1 MKIIYVHHGN
11 RKKGNPSTQDD
22 DLTEI
27 GYKDCEVVAEI
38 LNDDKLKPRVK
49 AIYTSPYF
57 RCRKTAEIINKY
69 LNVDIINDD
78 RLNEYVGSSGER
90 WTDVQCRIIDI
101 IDEIV
106 EKYDDDDVVICVTS
120 GVNVAGFII
129 KSFGLEASQETPFLW
144 IPSCSPI
151 IFDFKKG
158 NGND

>member
-78 RLNEYVGSSGER
+78 RLNEYVGSSGET

-106 EKYDDDDVVICVTS
+106 EKYGDDDVVICVTS

-129 KSFGLEASQETPFLW
+129 KSFGLETSQETPFLW

-158 NGND
+158 K

>member
-78 RLNEYVGSSGER
+78 RLNEYVGSSSES

-129 KSFGLEASQETPFLW
+129 KSFGLETGQDTPFLW